1 MSRVMSDEVRIT
13 RMMTRMRPDCV
24 AWVIGVIVVAG
35 LATSPVLTSQVRER
49 TEPPGPPTEQLAQ
62 QGAKYLPQRRTLR
75 FGGSER
81 EYFLGLPLNFNRTK
95 SYWALVVVHG
105 GGEHGRIPFPN
116 TGMARFAAE
125 LGLDAIVISPSF
137 SNDDYNASRFPSLG
151 EGEFLEQA
159 LAQLRGEYALRP
171 KILLTGYSRGGQF
184 THRFALAHPEQ
195 VAAAAPLAAGTWTT
209 PDGRLLVEGI
219 GELKNARAFLADSRN
234 ISKLPNNLSDLF
246 EPRVAAV
253 AETRAAARARDV
265 PYLVM
270 CGTLDPRLPIAEEF
284 VRSLQSLGYRVHS
297 EWPRTPHG
305 CDDVTCWQQHR
316 VEFEKYLRRTVEF
329 FKDVAVAR

>member
-1 MSRVMSDEVRIT
+1 MSRVMSHEMRSA
-13 RMMTRMRPDCV
+13 RMMTRLRPDRV
-24 AWVIGVIVVAG
+24 AWVIVVGVVAG
-35 LATSPVLTSQVRER
+35 LATSRVLTNQVRDK
-49 TEPPGPPTEQLAQ
+49 TELPGPSTEQLAR
-62 QGAKYLPQRRTLR
+62 QGAKYLPERRTLR

-81 EYFLGLPLNFNRTK
+81 EYFLGFPPDFDRTK

-125 LGLDAIVISPSF
+125 SGLDAIVISPSF

-151 EGEFLEQA
+151 EGEFLEQV
-159 LAQLRGEYALRP
+159 LAQLRREYALRP

-195 VAAAAPLAAGTWTT
+195 VGAAAPLAAGTWTT
-209 PDGRLLVEGI
+209 PDGRLLVEGM

-234 ISKLPNNLSDLF
+234 VSKLPNNLSDLV

-253 AETRAAARARDV
+253 AQARAAARARDV

-270 CGTLDPRLPIAEEF
+270 CGTLDPRLPIAREF
-284 VRSLQSLGYRVHS
+284 VRSLQSLGYRVS
-297 EWPRTPHG
+297 GEWPRTPHG
-305 CDDVTCWQQHR
+305 CDDVACWQQHR

-329 FKDVAVAR
+329 FKDVAVPR